1 MTFSTPNLLSART
14 TDGNGTALTM
24 NSTGSR
30 LNSMIHTVYVYGTF
44 DGCTVKLQ
52 ASLDNSTWI
61 DITSA
66 SYTAATIANITIN
79 TNYIRA
85 VVSNDGASTS
95 VSAHIK

>member
-1 MTFSTPNLLSART
+1 MTFTTPNLLDART
-14 TDGNGTALTM
+14 TDGNGTALPL
-24 NSTGSR
+24 NATGSR

-44 DGCTVKLQ
+44 DGCTVKIQ

-61 DITSA
+61 DITNA
-66 SYTAATIANITIN
+66 SYTTAKVDNITIN